1 MKIDFE
7 FQTPHGVYR
16 DALYLP
22 DDHTFTQE
30 QIVEMQTE
38 RLNNW
43 VYAVENPPPAPETVE
58 IDGVTY
64 EKVEVDGQVVLKP
77 VAETLTEE

>member
-22 DDHTFTQE
+22 DDHTYTSAE
-30 QIVEMQTE
+30 IEAMKAE
-38 RLNNW
+38 RVNNW
-43 VYAVENPPPAPETVE
+43 IYVVENPPAPEPETVE

-64 EKVEVDGQVVLKP
+64 EKIEIDGQIVLKP
-77 VAETLTEE
+77 VGV